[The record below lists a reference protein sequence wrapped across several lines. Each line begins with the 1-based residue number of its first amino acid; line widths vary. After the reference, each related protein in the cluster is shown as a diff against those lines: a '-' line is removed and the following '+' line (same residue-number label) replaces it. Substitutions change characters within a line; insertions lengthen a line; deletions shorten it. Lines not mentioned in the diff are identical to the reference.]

1 MGKLEGQ
8 VALITGAARGQG
20 RSHALRLAE
29 EGASIIALDRCE
41 QIESVQYDLA
51 TPEDL
56 AETVRLVEALDT
68 RIVAEQ
74 VDIRDIERLRAAVD
88 NGVAELGRLDIVS
101 ANAGITGYEP
111 FLALSQ
117 SHWAEMIDVN
127 LSGAFNTAQVAAP
140 HIIDGGRGGA
150 IVFTSSSLTLRA
162 RQNLAHYTASKHGV
176 EGLMKTLA
184 LELAQ
189 HSIRVN
195 TVNPTNVDTDMIHN
209 RASWELF
216 LPDVENPTR
225 EQVVPLFAT
234 LNALPI
240 PWIDPRDVSNAV
252 AFLVS
257 DEARYITGV
266 TLPVDAGFQLV

>member
-29 EGASIIALDRCE
+29 EGAAIIAVDSCE
-41 QIESVQYDLA
+41 QVESVQYDLA
-51 TPEDL
+51 TPADL
-56 AETVRLVEALDT
+56 TRTVDEVEALGA
-68 RIVAEQ
+68 RIIAEQ
-74 VDIRDIERLRAAVD
+74 VDVRDLDLLRKVVD
-88 NGVAELGRLDIVS
+88 HGVGELGRLDVVA

-111 FLALSQ
+111 FDEITSA
-117 SHWAEMIDVN
+117 HWREMIDIN
-127 LSGAFNTAQVAAP
+127 LTGAFNTAQAAVP
-140 HIIDGGRGGA
+140 HILKGGRGGA
-150 IVFTSSSLTLRA
+150 IVFTSSSLTLKA

-176 EGLMKTLA
+176 EGLMITLA
-184 LELAQ
+184 LELAE

-209 RASWELF
+209 AASWKLF
-216 LPDVENPTR
+216 MPDDEDRTR
-225 EQVVPLFAT
+225 EKVAPHFRT

-240 PWIDPRDVSNAV
+240 PWIDPRDVSNAL

-257 DEARYITGV
+257 DDARYITGV
-266 TLPVDAGFQLV
+266 TLPVDAGFGIV

>member
-29 EGASIIALDRCE
+29 EGASIIALDCCE

-51 TPEDL
+51 TPKDL

-225 EQVVPLFAT
+225 EQVAPLFAT